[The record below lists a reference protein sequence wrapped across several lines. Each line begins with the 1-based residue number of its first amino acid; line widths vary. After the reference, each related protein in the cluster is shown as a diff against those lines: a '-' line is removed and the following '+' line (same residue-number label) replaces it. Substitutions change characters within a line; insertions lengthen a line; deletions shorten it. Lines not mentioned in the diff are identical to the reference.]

1 MKNEKI
7 KNINEDKKNI
17 ITQSL
22 ALTNKGKMNEAIE
35 LMIDLEKSYPD
46 DIVIKQNLGMIYFKS
61 GNTDKAIETYKKA
74 IEINPSEFSSY
85 HNLGL
90 IYERTKNLRYAKIY
104 YLKAV
109 SIDPKAEFV
118 LTRLGE
124 IFFSE
129 GNYEKAAQSYDAI
142 IKFQGKEAENAIVG
156 KALSLS
162 RLGFKI
168 DARSC
173 LEDLENS
180 KLKNNGSK
188 LLAFLYLETGMIKEG
203 IQANRKIN
211 GEIIFSTTNKQ
222 VKIKTD

>member
-1 MKNEKI
+1 
-7 KNINEDKKNI
+7 
-17 ITQSL
+17 
-22 ALTNKGKMNEAIE
+22 
-35 LMIDLEKSYPD
+35 
-46 DIVIKQNLGMIYFKS
+46 MIYYKS
-61 GNTDKAIETYKKA
+61 GDTDKAIDVYKKA

-90 IYERTKNLRYAKIY
+90 IYERTKNLKYAKLY

-109 SIDPKAEFV
+109 SVNPKAEFV

-129 GNYEKAAQSYDAI
+129 GNYKKAAQSYDAI
-142 IKFQGKEAENAIVG
+142 IKFQGKEAENALVG

-173 LEDLENS
+173 LEELKNS
-180 KLKNNGSK
+180 KLKSKGSR

-203 IQANRKIN
+203 IEANRKIN
-211 GEIIFSTTNKQ
+211 GEIIFQQQINKLQ
-222 VKIKTD
+222 